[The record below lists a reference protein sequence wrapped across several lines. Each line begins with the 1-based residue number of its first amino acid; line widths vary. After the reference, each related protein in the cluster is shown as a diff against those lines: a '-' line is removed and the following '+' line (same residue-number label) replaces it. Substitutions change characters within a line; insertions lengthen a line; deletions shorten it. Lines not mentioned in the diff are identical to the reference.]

1 MNTFEHMSE
10 QRNAEEKMNFIS
22 EQLSAVLESN
32 IRLMVMI
39 ENLQK
44 EQKIISAKCDSLQ
57 QLCSKLAA
65 NNKDIMIMSDNIE
78 KEIEDVY
85 AKTEDISTKCDNLE
99 FAVHNIK
106 IYKSVNDF

>member
-1 MNTFEHMSE
+1 MSVFENMSE
-10 QRNAEEKMNFIS
+10 QRNAEEKMDFIS

-32 IRLMVMI
+32 IKLMLMI

-44 EQKIISAKCDSLQ
+44 EQKSISIKCDCLQ
-57 QLCSKLAA
+57 QICSKLSA
-65 NNKDIMIMSDNIE
+65 NHKDIMIMTDNLE

-85 AKTEDISTKCDNLE
+85 EKTEDISNKCDNLE